1 MRKVFE
7 IAKKSAGLWLAL
19 IIIAQTVIYVLAG
32 MSKAYFHM
40 DEVYS
45 YGLANHERVQI
56 YETEGFYDT
65 WHEGSYYDEYL
76 TVSDDERGDFWPV
89 YENQRND
96 VHPPLFYFLLRI
108 GMEMTPGQFSKWT
121 GLVLNILIAGVSTV
135 VLWMVVKNLTN
146 GQKVKS
152 LALTAVVALGMAA
165 VSTVVYIRMYELLT
179 LWVLLTTWLHLKL
192 LETREVKPRLLV
204 AIGAVELLGALTQYY
219 YWFYLAAMFMVF
231 VVRYIR
237 MKKWKELRAY
247 VAVIVGAGLLSLVVW
262 PFAIQHM
269 FFGYRG
275 EGVMATLLQPLML
288 LENLWV
294 YAGVM
299 NEYVFHRLL
308 LVVVLGLLLIGGY
321 VILKGKEIKTHKTQA
336 AKVVMIL
343 VPTLFYLVIVAA
355 ASPFAALRY
364 VAPVCGLVLVIVF
377 WSLWGLFEGVWGRKW
392 GNLGMV
398 VVLAIFSLVM
408 PVFAGLEP
416 DVVYREREVWLEKV
430 EAVREVP
437 ALYLMKTGD
446 DWGFL
451 NDILLMRELQESY
464 IAEDVGADKDKIREI
479 LKGKDLKGGLLVFI
493 NDGQEQ
499 GEVLEAVK
507 AATGLKDADWS
518 ERLVMSDMYYLK

>member
-7 IAKKSAGLWLAL
+7 IVKKSAGLWLAL

-76 TVSDDERGDFWPV
+76 TVGDDERGDFWPV

-152 LALTAVVALGMAA
+152 LVLTAVVALGMAA

-204 AIGAVELLGALTQYY
+204 AIGAVELLGGINAILLLVLFGGDVYGVCSAIYTDEEMEG
-219 YWFYLAAMFMVF
+219 AAGVCCGDRGGG
-231 VVRYIR
+231 V
-237 MKKWKELRAY
+237 
-247 VAVIVGAGLLSLVVW
+247 VIVGC
-262 PFAIQHM
+262 
-269 FFGYRG
+269 
-275 EGVMATLLQPLML
+275 MAVR
-288 LENLWV
+288 NSAHVLWV
-294 YAGVM
+294 SRG
-299 NEYVFHRLL
+299 R
-308 LVVVLGLLLIGGY
+308 GDGDI
-321 VILKGKEIKTHKTQA
+321 
-336 AKVVMIL
+336 
-343 VPTLFYLVIVAA
+343 AA
-355 ASPFAALRY
+355 ATNAVGEF
-364 VAPVCGLVLVIVF
+364 VGIC
-377 WSLWGLFEGVWGRKW
+377 WSDE
-392 GNLGMV
+392 
-398 VVLAIFSLVM
+398 
-408 PVFAGLEP
+408 
-416 DVVYREREVWLEKV
+416 
-430 EAVREVP
+430 
-437 ALYLMKTGD
+437 
-446 DWGFL
+446 
-451 NDILLMRELQESY
+451 
-464 IAEDVGADKDKIREI
+464 
-479 LKGKDLKGGLLVFI
+479 
-493 NDGQEQ
+493 
-499 GEVLEAVK
+499 
-507 AATGLKDADWS
+507 
-518 ERLVMSDMYYLK
+518 